1 MGWRDWT
8 GVGER
13 RWKTAPDEHVE
24 PGKTLW
30 DWLQLLIVPAILIAV
45 TFAWS
50 YTQTQSD
57 NRREDRRIAADR
69 AAAVQARQD
78 TTLNG
83 YFQQMSDLMLDRK
96 LLTSTLAMQSGR
108 SRVPSPSPPFA
119 AWTES
124 ERANSYAS

>member
-13 RWKTAPDEHVE
+13 HWKTAPDEHVE

-50 YTQTQSD
+50 SSQTRTD
-57 NRREDRRIAADR
+57 DKREDRRS
-69 AAAVQARQD
+69 QD
-78 TTLNG
+78 VTLNG

-119 AWTES
+119 AWEK
-124 ERANSYAS
+124 RAARLVTLQITP